1 MKTIA
6 SNASNNSKRGD
17 TKLFL
22 IGMPFSK
29 RSTLIVNKKKIKHND
44 HFSFR
49 KYLNQFVNSITNYV
63 LSLYLFLR

>member
-29 RSTLIVNKKKIKHND
+29 RSTLIVNKKKSSTMIISASEN
-44 HFSFR
+44 
-49 KYLNQFVNSITNYV
+49 I
-63 LSLYLFLR
+63 